1 MNDPASKA
9 KYRWT
14 ILPLRRR
21 HGPWRETRDE
31 AVADALAE
39 GLAHREDYPGAPV
52 CFDEL
57 VEVEREG

>member
-1 MNDPASKA
+1 V

-52 CFDEL
+52 CLDEL

>member
-1 MNDPASKA
+1 MVNHD
-9 KYRWT
+9 
-14 ILPLRRR
+14 LRS
-21 HGPWRETRDE
+21 TRGKGDE